1 MSCIQCVTYSLPSC
15 PSSIHLVDSGLDE
28 SVDYNVQF
36 TDKFDNKYV
45 TLIEAPFP
53 ANDIVIPIENN
64 PEIPEGLFTPFSGM
78 VKMEIFDSA
87 FEDLVPFSVNAVE
100 TTCVLISFTQ
110 YEGVVPTATI
120 NGV

>member
-1 MSCIQCVTYSLPSC
+1 
-15 PSSIHLVDSGLDE
+15 LVDSGLDE
-28 SVDYNVQF
+28 SVNYNVQF

-64 PEIPEGLFTPFSGM
+64 ADIPEGLFTPFSGM
-78 VKMEIFDSA
+78 VKIEVYDGA
-87 FEDLVPFSVNAVE
+87 FEDLVPFSVNAVQ
-100 TTCVLISFTQ
+100 TTCVLVSFTQ

-120 NGV
+120 NGI